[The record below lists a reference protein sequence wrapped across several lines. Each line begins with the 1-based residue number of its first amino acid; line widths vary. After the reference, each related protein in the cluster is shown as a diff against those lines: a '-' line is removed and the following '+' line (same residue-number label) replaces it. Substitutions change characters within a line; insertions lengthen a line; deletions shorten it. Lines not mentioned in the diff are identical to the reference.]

1 MNPLPSVM
9 KAVAFT
15 GSRQVALLDCPIDP
29 SPLKS
34 VEVTG
39 RTLASVISPGTELN
53 YRFDGPLETPYY
65 PGYAAVFEIEQMG
78 SEVTDLKVG
87 QRALA
92 MGAHGSRQRQHRADI
107 VPLPEGLSPAD
118 GAIARLMGVSW
129 TTLTTTTARP
139 ADRVLILGLG
149 IVGNLA
155 AQLFQ
160 SAGYSVTA
168 VDPAESRRA
177 IAQRSGITD
186 VRAACP
192 VEDPAFAGT
201 ITLTID
207 CSGHEQAVLD
217 ACKVVRKGGEVV
229 LLGVPWKK
237 RTDVSAFDIL
247 HVVFHKYV
255 VLRSGWEWSLP
266 RMGRD
271 FSPGSIFG
279 NFASAMHWLATGR
292 VKAQGL
298 YKLARPSEAQ
308 AAYNDLLQQRSEHL
322 STVFDWTAI

>member
-1 MNPLPSVM
+1 
-9 KAVAFT
+9 
-15 GSRQVALLDCPIDP
+15 
-29 SPLKS
+29 
-34 VEVTG
+34 
-39 RTLASVISPGTELN
+39 
-53 YRFDGPLETPYY
+53 
-65 PGYAAVFEIEQMG
+65 
-78 SEVTDLKVG
+78 
-87 QRALA
+87 
-92 MGAHGSRQRQHRADI
+92 
-107 VPLPEGLSPAD
+107 
-118 GAIARLMGVSW
+118 MGVSW

-139 ADRVLILGLG
+139 TDHVLIMGLG

-160 SAGYSVTA
+160 SAGYNVTA
-168 VDPAESRRA
+168 VDPAESRRT
-177 IAQRSGITD
+177 IAQRSGIIDIRT
-186 VRAACP
+186 ACP
-192 VEDPAFAGT
+192 VEDPTFA
-201 ITLTID
+201 LAID

-266 RMGRD
+266 RTSRD

-279 NFASAMHWLATGR
+279 NFASAMCWLATGR

-298 YKLARPSEAQ
+298 YKIARPSEAQ
-308 AAYNDLLQQRSEHL
+308 AAYNDLLQQRGEHL
-322 STVFDWTAI
+322 STVFDWTVE